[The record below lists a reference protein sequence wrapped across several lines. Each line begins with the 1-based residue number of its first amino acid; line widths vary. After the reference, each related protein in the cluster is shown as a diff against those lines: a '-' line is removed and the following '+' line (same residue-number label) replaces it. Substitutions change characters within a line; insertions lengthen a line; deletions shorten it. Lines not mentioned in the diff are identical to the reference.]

1 MVFVKSEGSPLLP
14 GGSVAKTRGVKW
26 TAAAVLLCACVIV
39 VSVAS
44 FKPAVDAIKSQ
55 QQMTELMGASRLAA
69 DDAEIDAIADKVFFT
84 RIARAV
90 CLLADALN
98 FRSTSPPTTASCPGF
113 PTPPAPRSSAL
124 LTADPRATST
134 STSSVAAAATSAA
147 AALPPPRPLHPLR
160 RSRVE
165 ARSKWMQCR
174 PRSRSRWPA
183 RTMSSAPR
191 GSVLPI
197 WSKRR

>member
-14 GGSVAKTRGVKW
+14 GGSFAKTRGVKW

-39 VSVAS
+39 ASVAS
-44 FKPAVDAIKSQ
+44 FKPAVDAIKAQ

-84 RIARAV
+84 RIAHIAV
-90 CLLADALN
+90 CLLADALH
-98 FRSTSPPTTASCPGF
+98 FRLTSPPTTASCPAF

-147 AALPPPRPLHPLR
+147 VALLRPRPLHPQR

-165 ARSKWMQCR
+165 AQSKWMRCK

-191 GSVLPI
+191 SGVLPT
-197 WSKRR
+197 